1 MISGAHGNNGGF
13 IFLEGR
19 MVEWRE
25 KERKGFGDGG
35 GAPPQESAVASGE
48 DGEVGGGPGGAR
60 RPVEGRSGDGECA
73 NGGEEVW
80 EELFSVVGGDA

>member
-1 MISGAHGNNGGF
+1 MATVEGF

-48 DGEVGGGPGGAR
+48 DGEVGGRPGGT
-60 RPVEGRSGDGECA
+60 VHYKDQNC
-73 NGGEEVW
+73 N
-80 EELFSVVGGDA
+80 LK